1 MRDGQCSPPIQSRR
15 PLQQRLA
22 VADAERGVL
31 RARVAPRLHVH
42 ERHGFPALVINAA
55 AAGGCAR
62 FVRLRLAAGGAEQ
75 RLSKGVPKNETMLV

>member
-1 MRDGQCSPPIQSRR
+1 MRGGECGPPVQSRG
-15 PLQQRLA
+15 PLEQRLA
-22 VADAERGVL
+22 VAEAERGVQ
-31 RARVAPRLHVH
+31 RAGVAPRLHVH

-55 AAGGCAR
+55 AAGCCAR